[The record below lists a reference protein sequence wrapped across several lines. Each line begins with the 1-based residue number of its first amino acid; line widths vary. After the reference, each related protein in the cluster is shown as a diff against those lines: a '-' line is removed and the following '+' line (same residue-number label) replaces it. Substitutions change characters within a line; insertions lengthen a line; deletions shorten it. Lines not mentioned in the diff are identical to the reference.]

1 MIDGTRAALAVDMR
15 TIETIQIHELALV
28 TGGCKKQQ
36 PPPPPQ
42 PAPQAAPAD
51 PGPRVGVTVATGAQ
65 GGQAIQQALQS
76 F

>member
-1 MIDGTRAALAVDMR
+1 MIDGTRAALEADMR
-15 TIETIQIHELALV
+15 TIQMIQIHELALV
-28 TGGCKKQQ
+28 TGGCHKQQ
-36 PPPPPQ
+36 PPPPPAA
-42 PAPQAAPAD
+42 APQQAPD